1 MQLKKTLFISLL
13 LTSPLVMAQAPVED
27 INDPN
32 RYANSA
38 NAAMGAQVYEQLQ
51 QLRAEIMTLRGVV
64 EEQGHQIRQLKQQG
78 LDRYID
84 IDRRLAALSGTAP
97 SAAVSGEAS
106 TELPVDTVPAA
117 TSPAKPAAN
126 AGVDATAD
134 AQTDEFITG
143 QPSIDYAN
151 AYGLVKS
158 REYLKAIEAFK
169 AYVAR
174 YPDDRYTPNAWY
186 WLGELYVAV
195 KPQNLDASATAFQ
208 TLLSAYPDNNKVP
221 AAMYK
226 LGTVYFLQGDKPK
239 ARELLTH
246 VIDRYGN
253 TGNSAVKK
261 AREFLRNNY

>member
-1 MQLKKTLFISLL
+1 MQLRKTLLVSLL
-13 LTSPLVMAQAPVED
+13 LSSPLALAQAPVED

-32 RYANSA
+32 RFANSG
-38 NAAMGAQVYEQLQ
+38 NATMGAQVYEQIQ
-51 QLRAEIMTLRGVV
+51 QLRTEIMTLRGVV

-84 IDRRLAALSGTAP
+84 IDRRLAALSGNAP
-97 SAAVSGEAS
+97 SAAVDE
-106 TELPVDTVPAA
+106 
-117 TSPAKPAAN
+117 
-126 AGVDATAD
+126 VDAPEIPLIGKNAD
-134 AQTDEFITG
+134 GKSSEKGAEAPTVSNATEDGFTTG

-151 AYGLVKS
+151 AYGFVKS
-158 REYLKAIEAFK
+158 REYEKAIEAFK

-186 WLGELYVAV
+186 WLGEMHVTV
-195 KPQNLDASATAFQ
+195 EPQNLEASAKAFQ
-208 TLLSAYPDNNKVP
+208 NLLSAYPDNNKVP

-226 LGTVYFLQGDKPK
+226 LGTVYFLQGDKQK

-261 AREFLRNNY
+261 AREFLRSNY

>member
-1 MQLKKTLFISLL
+1 MQLRKPLLVSLL
-13 LTSPLVMAQAPVED
+13 LSSPLVLAQAPVED

-32 RYANSA
+32 RFANSG
-38 NAAMGAQVYEQLQ
+38 NATMGAQVYEQIQ

-84 IDRRLAALSGTAP
+84 IDRRLAALSGNAPSVAPGEVDAPEIPSIAKKNAEGKSPGKDAEAQKTAP
-97 SAAVSGEAS
+97 QV
-106 TELPVDTVPAA
+106 TEDGFT
-117 TSPAKPAAN
+117 
-126 AGVDATAD
+126 
-134 AQTDEFITG
+134 TG

-158 REYLKAIEAFK
+158 REYEKAIEAFK

-186 WLGELYVAV
+186 WLGELHVAV
-195 KPQNLDASATAFQ
+195 EPQNLDASAKAFQ
-208 TLLSAYPDNNKVP
+208 NLLSAYPDNNKVP

-226 LGTVYFLQGDKPK
+226 LGTVYFLQGDKQK

-261 AREFLRNNY
+261 AREFLRSNY